1 VVEIRRRWRLA
12 ALRWALSLSLFSIFA
27 ALFLSAGSSTAWG
40 QEFFPLKDV
49 HPGLHGIGK
58 TVFQGDQ
65 IEEFQV
71 EILGVLENFGPK
83 QPVILARLSG
93 GPLAE
98 TGILQGMS
106 GSPVYIDGKLLG
118 AVALGF
124 PFSKE
129 PICGIQPIEA
139 MISGATIGP
148 LSARSHASFGSD
160 LQTVSSGVFG
170 NLADILTPLS
180 ANGFTA
186 RTMTTYDAAMRR
198 MGFISQSLSASTVVA
213 NSAQKSLKGLNLQPG
228 SMISV
233 GLVTGD
239 WSMTADGTVTYID
252 GNRIYAF
259 GHRLLGLGPT
269 EIPLAFSD
277 VIACIPSTN
286 SSFKL
291 SSPRQWIGSILSD
304 RSTAIAGELGR
315 TAHTIPVEIAVQSGS
330 TGGHSYHVQ
339 VVNDRLMTPF
349 LTQAVL
355 FSTLDATERAI
366 GTGTLKLQGEVHFE
380 GNLPPLVLHD
390 MFVSDSGLTQQAA
403 ADAVVTLAFVLGGG
417 FQDLHVKNI
426 SFRLDQLD
434 SKKQLRLAQ
443 AWTSAHDVRAG
454 ETVDITAVLQ
464 GEDGLEVVKTIPYK
478 VPAGAPLGPLNL
490 TLSDGN
496 TLNFPEF
503 AGIAQTQ
510 FKTAAS
516 MIDAVNRYRNSES
529 LYVRV
534 WRQQTGFNVAGAM
547 PGGEIS
553 DPPPSVAL
561 VLADTSS
568 SASSGATPNTRGS
581 DVAQLSVEVKGYVVT
596 GAKTIQIEVKD

>member
-1 VVEIRRRWRLA
+1 LA
-12 ALRWALSLSLFSIFA
+12 AHGSLA
-27 ALFLSAGSSTAWG
+27 SS
-40 QEFFPLKDV
+40 QKFFPLKDV
-49 HPGLHGIGK
+49 HPGLHGVGK

-71 EILGVLENFGPK
+71 QILGVLENFGPK
-83 QPVILARLSG
+83 QPIILARLSG

-139 MISGATIGP
+139 MISGATLGP
-148 LSARSHASFGSD
+148 LSARSGSSLD
-160 LQTVSSGVFG
+160 SRIQMVSSGSFS
-170 NLADILTPLS
+170 NLGDILTPLS
-180 ANGFTA
+180 LNGFTSK
-186 RTMTTYDAAMRR
+186 TMTTYDSAMRR
-198 MGFISQSLSASTVVA
+198 MGFVSQPLSSQTLVA
-213 NSAQKSLKGLNLQPG
+213 NSAQKSPNGVNLQPGSLQPG

-239 WSMTADGTVTYID
+239 WNMTADGTVTYID
-252 GNRIYAF
+252 GNHIYAF

-291 SSPRQWIGSILSD
+291 SAPRQWIGTILSD
-304 RSTAIAGELGR
+304 HSTAIAGELGR
-315 TAHTIPVEIAVQSGS
+315 AAHTIPIEIAVQSGS
-330 TGGHSYHVQ
+330 TGAHSYHVQ
-339 VVNDRLMTPF
+339 VVNDRLLTPF

-366 GTGTLKLQGEVHFE
+366 GTGTLRLQGEVHFE
-380 GNLPPLVLHD
+380 GNLPPLLLHD
-390 MFVSDSGLTQQAA
+390 LFVSDSGLTQQAA

-454 ETVDITAVLQ
+454 ETVEITAVLQ
-464 GEDGLEVVKTIPYK
+464 SENGVEVVKEIPYR
-478 VPAGAPLGPLNL
+478 VPTGAPLGLLNL

-516 MIDAVNRYRNSES
+516 LIDAVNHYRNSES

-534 WRQQTGFNVAGAM
+534 WRQQTGFNVAGAG
-547 PGGEIS
+547 PRSELS

-561 VLADTSS
+561 VLADTSA

-581 DVAQLSVEVKGYVVT
+581 DVAQLSVELNGYVVT

>member
-1 VVEIRRRWRLA
+1 MRIAVL
-12 ALRWALSLSLFSIFA
+12 LSLFSI
-27 ALFLSAGSSTAWG
+27 ALARG

-49 HPGLHGIGK
+49 HAGLHGIGK

-83 QPVILARLSG
+83 QPIVLARLSG

-106 GSPVYIDGKLLG
+106 GSPVYIGGKLLG

-129 PICGIQPIEA
+129 PICGIQPIEG
-139 MISGATIGP
+139 MLSGATTGP
-148 LSARSHASFGSD
+148 LPGQSGFGFNSAV
-160 LQTVSSGVFG
+160 QQVSSGSLS
-170 NLADILTPLS
+170 NLADIRTPLSVSGFTAKTVTTFDDTMRRLGLISQPLS
-180 ANGFTA
+180 ANTSV
-186 RTMTTYDAAMRR
+186 AAN
-198 MGFISQSLSASTVVA
+198 G
-213 NSAQKSLKGLNLQPG
+213 QKSPKAMNLQPG

-239 WSMTADGTVTYID
+239 WNMTADGTVTYID
-252 GNRIYAF
+252 GKHIYAF

-269 EIPLAFSD
+269 EIPLAYSN

-291 SSPRQWIGSILSD
+291 SSPQQWIGTIFSD
-304 RSTAIAGELGR
+304 HATAIAGELGR
-315 TAHTIPVEIAVQSGS
+315 TARTIPVQIDVQSAS
-330 TGGHSYHVQ
+330 TGNHDYHVQ
-339 VVNDRLMTPF
+339 IVNDRLLTPF

-380 GNLPPLVLHD
+380 GNLPPLALHD
-390 MFVSDSGLTQQAA
+390 VFVSDSGLTQQAA

-417 FQDLHVKNI
+417 FHDLRVKDI
-426 SFRLDQLD
+426 SFRLDELD

-443 AWTSAHDVRAG
+443 VWTSAHDVKAG

-464 GEDGLEVVKTIPYK
+464 AENGVEVVKTIPYK
-478 VPAGAPLGPLNL
+478 VPAGAPLGALNL

-516 MIDAVNRYRNSES
+516 LIEAVNRYRSSGS

-534 WRQQTGFNVAGAM
+534 WRQQAGFNVAGAM
-547 PGGEIS
+547 PGGELS
-553 DPPPSVAL
+553 DPPPSIAL

-568 SASSGATPNTRGS
+568 TASSGATANTRGS
-581 DVAQLSVEVKGYVVT
+581 DVAQLSTELKGYVVT
-596 GAKTIQIEVKD
+596 GAKTIQIEVKE

>member
-1 VVEIRRRWRLA
+1 MDGSMPSRPTLVNHRLIVLDLV
-12 ALRWALSLSLFSIFA
+12 LRITVLLSLFSVT
-27 ALFLSAGSSTAWG
+27 LAWG

-49 HPGLHGIGK
+49 HAGLHGIGK

-83 QPVILARLSG
+83 QPIVLARLSG

-129 PICGIQPIEA
+129 PICGIQPIEG
-139 MISGATIGP
+139 MISGA
-148 LSARSHASFGSD
+148 ASGSV
-160 LQTVSSGVFG
+160 LAHSGADSRAPGSLG

-180 ANGFTA
+180 VSGFTA
-186 RTMTTYDAAMRR
+186 RTVTTFDSAWRR
-198 MGFISQSLSASTVVA
+198 AGLLSQPLSANTLVA
-213 NSAQKSLKGLNLQPG
+213 ASGEMSPKSMRLQPG

-239 WSMTADGTVTYID
+239 WNMTADGTVTYID
-252 GNRIYAF
+252 GKNIYAF

-269 EIPLAFSD
+269 EIPLAYSN

-291 SSPRQWIGSILSD
+291 SSPQQWIGTILSD
-304 RSTAIAGELGR
+304 HATAIAGEVGR
-315 TAHTIPVEIAVQSGS
+315 TARTIPVEIAVQSGS
-330 TGGHSYHVQ
+330 TGAHSYHVQ
-339 VVNDRLMTPF
+339 VVNDRLLTPF

-366 GTGTLKLQGEVHFE
+366 GTGTLKLQGEVRFE
-380 GNLPPLVLHD
+380 GNLPPLRLHD
-390 MFVSDSGLTQQAA
+390 IFVSDSGLTQQAA

-417 FQDLHVKNI
+417 FRDLRVKDI
-426 SFRLDQLD
+426 SFRLEELD

-443 AWTSAHDVRAG
+443 AWTSAHDVRGG
-454 ETVDITAVLQ
+454 ETVEITAVLQ
-464 GEDGLEVVKTIPYK
+464 GENGVEMVKTIPYK
-478 VPAGAPLGPLNL
+478 VPVGAPLGALNL

-510 FKTAAS
+510 FQTATS
-516 MIDAVNRYRNSES
+516 LIEAVNRYRNSES

-547 PGGEIS
+547 PGGELS

-568 SASSGATPNTRGS
+568 TASSGATANTRGS
-581 DVAQLSVEVKGYVVT
+581 DVAQLSTEVKGYVVT
-596 GAKTIQIEVKD
+596 GAKTIQIEVKE